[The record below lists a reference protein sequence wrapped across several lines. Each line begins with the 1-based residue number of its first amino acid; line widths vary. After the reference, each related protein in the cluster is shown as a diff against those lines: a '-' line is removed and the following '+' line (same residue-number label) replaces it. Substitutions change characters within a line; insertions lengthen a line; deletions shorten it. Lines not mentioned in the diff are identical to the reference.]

1 MLAVNRTTITLFAW
15 FFQGDQEG
23 SKIAKLLPF
32 CKALK
37 PPTASQDLY
46 NNVHYTSSTT
56 TSYAPQPDFNNYV
69 TPLPPKVS
77 FLLQPSVAH
86 EGEDM
91 DKKLNKMREKLIGR
105 GINGMEDCVDARAA
119 SYISSV
125 RERFK
130 LDHCER
136 LTTTVVSL
144 DHEDVDR

>member
-1 MLAVNRTTITLFAW
+1 MTSGVVMCLAA
-15 FFQGDQEG
+15 
-23 SKIAKLLPF
+23 
-32 CKALK
+32 
-37 PPTASQDLY
+37 
-46 NNVHYTSSTT
+46 
-56 TSYAPQPDFNNYV
+56 
-69 TPLPPKVS
+69 
-77 FLLQPSVAH
+77 VAH

-91 DKKLNKMREKLIGR
+91 DKKLNKMTEKLIGR

>member
-1 MLAVNRTTITLFAW
+1 MEMNSSRRSRGF
-15 FFQGDQEG
+15 
-23 SKIAKLLPF
+23 KIAKLLPF

-56 TSYAPQPDFNNYV
+56 TSYAPHDFSNYV
-69 TPLPPKVS
+69 TPLPPKVR
-77 FLLQPSVAH
+77 FVLQPSVAR
-86 EGEDM
+86 EGEDT
-91 DKKLNKMREKLIGR
+91 DKKLNKMTEKLIGR
-105 GINGMEDCVDARAA
+105 GINGMDDCVDARAA

-125 RERFK
+125 REKFK

-136 LTTTVVSL
+136 VTTTVVSL